1 VIDVPDIRAR
11 AKARARRIARRRA
24 DLRFRRV
31 LGRYV
36 AAGLLQ
42 TNEDVVQHRKPLRV
56 ADVLWAGEA
65 EPRLLELLP
74 ALLVKKPGLF
84 VDPRDLPDDLDA
96 AVRALRRNREPEMFR
111 GIEGAAL
118 LKWLPHVGH
127 KHKLPSQLKTFRM
140 QADDVELLARLQREL
155 GGSQTMVLRRALRAL
170 ASKASRAGNP
180 AT

>member
-1 VIDVPDIRAR
+1 M
-11 AKARARRIARRRA
+11 
-24 DLRFRRV
+24 
-31 LGRYV
+31 
-36 AAGLLQ
+36 LQ
-42 TNEDVVQHRKPLRV
+42 TNANVARHRAPLRV

-84 VDPRDLPDDLDA
+84 VDARGLPDDLDA
-96 AVRALRRNREPEMFR
+96 AVHALRHNREPDMFR

-140 QADDVELLARLQREL
+140 QRDDLELLARLQHEL

-170 ASKASRAGNP
+170 ASKTRG
-180 AT
+180 